1 MLKGTI
7 YITKDI
13 NLCLSNLNT
22 CRTIAVMDEP
32 DVLNIP
38 GKIGGSILLPPYEA
52 LAALVD
58 YDSDEMF
65 KYEYMN
71 YLNNNITVT
80 KFIDII
86 LQALIAGTNIIF
98 LIDYEAPNFIGEL
111 KEFFMVNF
119 GIYLGDDK
127 HQFQYDIRYMPT
139 ILSRLYAND
148 SIDMNYFLKLFPQ
161 EVVFDSFTIG
171 KLMYDAKI
179 NFNNGTD
186 AIKYFKK
193 ISLILKNG
201 GKIQGV
207 VKRLE

>member
-7 YITKDI
+7 YITNDI
-13 NLCLSNLNT
+13 NLCMANLNT
-22 CRTIAVMDEP
+22 CRTIVVADEP
-32 DVLNIP
+32 DVFNIP

-58 YDSDEMF
+58 YDNDSIF
-65 KYEYMN
+65 KYEYLK
-71 YLNNNITVT
+71 YLSTNITVT

-86 LQALIAGTNIIF
+86 LQALLVGTNIIF
-98 LIDYEAPNFIGEL
+98 LVDHEGPNFTEEL
-111 KEFFMVNF
+111 KEFFMGNF
-119 GIYLGDDK
+119 GIYLGDK
-127 HQFQYDIRYMPT
+127 SHQFQYDITYMPV

-148 SIDMNYFLKLFPQ
+148 SIDRDYFLRLFPQ

-171 KLMYDAKI
+171 KLMYDSKI
-179 NFNNGTD
+179 NFNNGAD
-186 AIKYFKK
+186 AITYFKK
-193 ISLILKNG
+193 ISLVLKNG